1 MKGLRID
8 AIMPWEI
15 GLFIIIIGIIL
26 IIIGNRQSKKKD
38 FDLEKI
44 FFIRPTTKIIFGS
57 ALILVGLIQLIPL
70 IKN

>member
-57 ALILVGLIQLIPL
+57 SLILVGLIQLIPL